1 MNFRTNVKAVK
12 AERKWSLT
20 ETIGLAIEQVQDAE
34 ALMLRA
40 EWESSTKRRLE
51 HSEMAIKKFE
61 LAEEIFSE
69 LLANTYI

>member
-34 ALMLRA
+34 VFMLRA
-40 EWESSTKRRLE
+40 EWESDTKRRLE
-51 HSEMAIKKFE
+51 HSEMAVKKFE
-61 LAEEIFSE
+61 LAEDIFSE
-69 LLANTYI
+69 VLANTYI